1 MRARILARGLWVVT
15 ISLVAGSLVLG
26 LANRSEV
33 PLYEVTSAIIAPTF
47 ATLGALISSRRP
59 GNVIGWIFLAASVLV
74 GVAMFSGQYATV
86 ALAPDGPTLSG
97 GAVAAWF
104 AAQAQSAYLWSLSCS
119 WSCCSP
125 TESCSRA
132 AGDRWSGPSGRS
144 SGALWSSAR

>member
-104 AAQAQSAYLWSLSCS
+104 AAQAQNAYLVFILFLVLLF
-119 WSCCSP
+119 P
-125 TESCSRA
+125 DGSCSRA
-132 AGDRWSGPSGRS
+132 AGNRWSGPSGRS

>member
-74 GVAMFSGQYATV
+74 GVAMFSGQHATV

-97 GAVAAWF
+97 GAVAALF
-104 AAQAQSAYLWSLSCS
+104 AAQAQSAYLVFILFLVLLF
-119 WSCCSP
+119 P
-125 TESCSRA
+125 DGSCSRA
-132 AGDRWSGPSGRS
+132 AGNRWSGPSGRS
-144 SGALWSSAR
+144 LGALWSSAR

>member
-59 GNVIGWIFLAASVLV
+59 GNVIG
-74 GVAMFSGQYATV
+74 
-86 ALAPDGPTLSG
+86 
-97 GAVAAWF
+97 
-104 AAQAQSAYLWSLSCS
+104 
-119 WSCCSP
+119 
-125 TESCSRA
+125 
-132 AGDRWSGPSGRS
+132 
-144 SGALWSSAR
+144 